1 MYLANH
7 PFLKNIYFIIFIIG
21 GGEEYVHRSAGAH
34 EVRNFGSPG
43 TGTKRWYI
51 FINTLNFLN
60 LKICKIFPLSTNT
73 TDMRKMILSENIMGF
88 QMKRF
93 ASTQRFNKRF
103 I

>member
-1 MYLANH
+1 MH
-7 PFLKNIYFIIFIIG
+7 M
-21 GGEEYVHRSAGAH
+21 SAGAQ

-43 TGTKRWYI
+43 TETKRWYL

-60 LKICKIFPLSTNT
+60 LKICKIFPLSINT
-73 TDMRKMILSENIMGF
+73 TDMRKMILSENIVGF
-88 QMKRF
+88 QMKRL